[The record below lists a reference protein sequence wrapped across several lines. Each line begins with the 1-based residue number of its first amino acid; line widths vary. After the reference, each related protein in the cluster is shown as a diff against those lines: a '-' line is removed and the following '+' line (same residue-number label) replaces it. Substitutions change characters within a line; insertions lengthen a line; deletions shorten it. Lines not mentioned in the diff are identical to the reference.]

1 MLGLPAAS
9 LPIML
14 HTSVATASS
23 GDGTMKRVLLVSSLL
38 LTLATT
44 GSAAEPAGKEN
55 PLQLSSHHVS
65 LSVADLDRE
74 QAFYE
79 KVLGFRMGSVRK
91 DANGETRQVVIPG
104 YAINLTKREGSTRH
118 PRGEGNLEQGW
129 FHIVLA
135 TPILDEVQ
143 KRLAAEQVR
152 TTPAMVNGALSRLLV
167 FDPEGNEIE
176 LIRAQ

>member
-1 MLGLPAAS
+1 
-9 LPIML
+9 
-14 HTSVATASS
+14 
-23 GDGTMKRVLLVSSLL
+23 MKRLVTISSVLLALVSFG
-38 LTLATT
+38 AVPAR
-44 GSAAEPAGKEN
+44 SADTEN
-55 PLQLSSHHVS
+55 PLKLASHHVS
-65 LSVADLDRE
+65 LSVADLDRQ

-79 KVLGFRMGSVRK
+79 KVLGFKMGSVRK

-104 YAINLTKREGSTRH
+104 YAINLTKSNGSMRH
-118 PRGEGNLEQGW
+118 PRAEGNLEQGW

-143 KRLAAEQVR
+143 KQLDAQGVK
-152 TTPAMVNGALSRLLV
+152 TKPAMMNGTLSRLLV

>member
-1 MLGLPAAS
+1 MKTLIAL
-9 LPIML
+9 
-14 HTSVATASS
+14 SS
-23 GDGTMKRVLLVSSLL
+23 VLLALAPFGVVS
-38 LTLATT
+38 AQ
-44 GSAAEPAGKEN
+44 SAAGDN

-65 LSVADLDRE
+65 LSVEDLDKQ

-79 KVLGFRMGSVRK
+79 KMLGFKAGSVRK

-104 YAINLTKREGSTRH
+104 YAINLTKRNGSQRH

-143 KRLAAEQVR
+143 KRLEGQKVQ
-152 TTPAMVNGALSRLLV
+152 TKPALTNGKLARLLV

>member
-1 MLGLPAAS
+1 MSSILLALVPCGFLVAQDAS
-9 LPIML
+9 M
-14 HTSVATASS
+14 
-23 GDGTMKRVLLVSSLL
+23 
-38 LTLATT
+38 
-44 GSAAEPAGKEN
+44 EN
-55 PLQLSSHHVS
+55 PLKLASHHVS
-65 LSVADLDRE
+65 LSVADLDKQ

-79 KVLGFRMGSVRK
+79 KVLGFKMGAVRK

-104 YAINLTKREGSTRH
+104 YAINLTKSNGSMRH
-118 PRGEGNLEQGW
+118 PRSEGNLEQGW

-143 KRLAAEQVR
+143 KRLEAQQVKTR
-152 TTPAMVNGALSRLLV
+152 RAVVNGALSRLLV